1 MTTNKVINTENNFLN
16 LGLNVNITKALNS
29 INYKTP
35 SPIQKKCI
43 PLLLQGLD
51 VLGLAQTGSGKTAA
65 FALPLLNKLNINL
78 KIPQIL
84 ILVPTRELAIQVTQ
98 SIHEFAK
105 FIKKINIVAL
115 YGGQNYQS
123 QLSILRKGAQVI
135 IGTPGRLLDHL
146 NRRTLNLSK
155 IHSLVLDEAD
165 EMLRMGFI
173 EDVES
178 IMKKVPIKHQTALFS
193 ATMPSAIRKISQRF
207 MKNPKEINI
216 QCGINKLPPDIKQY
230 YCLIYENKKNIL
242 INFLEV
248 ENYDAVI
255 VFVNTKTVTLELSE
269 FLKQHGYNSSPLNGD
284 MNQNLREKTIEKLKK
299 GLINILIATDVAARG
314 LDIDRISLVINYDV
328 PINADAYIHRI
339 GRTGRAGRSGKAL
352 LFIRKNE
359 RFLLN
364 KFEKK
369 IKSRILASYA
379 PGVELISKS
388 RLEKFIN
395 KIKLQIEK
403 NNQDKCIKNLKK
415 YQDVLSYICINTK
428 LNINDLV
435 LPLLQIAQGKQ
446 FLVLDKQEKNN
457 KKNLIKSTTYK
468 KNKTKNFIKYQINI
482 GNNEGLQ
489 IRDIIYVFCNE
500 FKLNKKDIGKIKI
513 LKQHSIL
520 SLSKKINNVNF
531 IKILGNSIKIQLLKD
546 QKYHNYK
553 NRKSISNKG
562 YNRKKF

>member
-1 MTTNKVINTENNFLN
+1 MTTNKVTTKENNFLN

-29 INYKTP
+29 IYYKTP
-35 SPIQKKCI
+35 TPIQQKCI
-43 PLLLQGLD
+43 PLLLKGFD
-51 VLGLAQTGSGKTAA
+51 ILGLAQTGSGKTAA
-65 FALPLLNKLNINL
+65 FALPLLNKININL

-115 YGGQNYQS
+115 YGGQSYQS
-123 QLSILRKGAQVI
+123 QLNILRKGAQVV

-155 IHSLVLDEAD
+155 INFLVLDEAD

-178 IMKKVPIKHQTALFS
+178 IMKKIPEQHQTALFS

-216 QCGINKLPPDIKQY
+216 QSGINRLPPDIKQF

-255 VFVNTKTVTLELSE
+255 VFVNTKTETLELSE
-269 FLKQHGYNSSPLNGD
+269 ILKQHGYNSSPLNGD

-299 GLINILIATDVAARG
+299 GFIHILVATDVAARG

-328 PINADAYIHRI
+328 PINVDAYIHRI

-352 LFIRKNE
+352 LFIKMNE
-359 RFLLN
+359 RFLLK

-369 IKSRILASYA
+369 IKSKILETKV
-379 PGVELISKS
+379 PGKELIFKN
-388 RLEKFIN
+388 RLEKFIQ

-403 NNQDKCIKNLKK
+403 NNKEYSFDDLKK
-415 YQDVLSYICINTK
+415 YQDILSYITTEIKLDINA
-428 LNINDLV
+428 LS
-435 LPLLQIAQGKQ
+435 LPLLQIAEGQQ
-446 FLVLDKQEKNN
+446 SLVLDKKEKNN
-457 KKNLIKSTTYK
+457 RKKLTQYK

-482 GNNEGLQ
+482 GNSEKLQ
-489 IRDIIYVFCNE
+489 VRDIIYTFCNE

-513 LKQHSIL
+513 FKKYSTL
-520 SLSKKINNVNF
+520 SLSKKITHGNF
-531 IKILGNSIKIQLLKD
+531 IKILGNSIRIKLLKD
-546 QKYHNYK
+546 QKFNHYK
-553 NRKSISNKG
+553 NKRINSNKV